1 MKVRAI
7 GNGTNF
13 VENGVEFQINA
24 KTPKQSK
31 AAFAYSCSLC
41 NKNDKCAHERCAIK
55 IAHDVAQQRLGEK
68 SVLFFEKGL
77 TKQGKA
83 YTVGFATKNFAFTC
97 EKCKEGGWD
106 TFQSSCSECPVCKA
120 FQKNVEALNKF
131 KI

>member
-13 VENGVEFQINA
+13 IENGVEFQVGA

-31 AAFAYSCSLC
+31 AAFVYSCSLC
-41 NKNDKCAHERCAIK
+41 SKDECSKERCAIH
-55 IAHDVAQQRLGEK
+55 IAYDVAQQRLGEK

-77 TKQGKA
+77 AKQDKA
-83 YTVGFATKNFAFTC
+83 YTVSFATTNFAFTC

-106 TFQSSCSECPVCKA
+106 TFQTSCAGCPVRKA